1 MELPAD
7 RRVLA
12 AFVAVILL
20 GGTNLVLIV
29 FTTREL
35 DPLWGAGLRFS
46 GAGILSIVA
55 ASALVGSLP
64 RGRVFGLAALY
75 GILGFGISF
84 GLFYWGTQ
92 RVPAGIASVVL
103 GSVPLLTLLLASVQR
118 LEPFRLRGLV
128 GACVTIGGIALI
140 STGSAEGVVPLV
152 PLLAV
157 VAAAITAAQSTL
169 MVRRIRETH
178 PLLVN
183 SVGISVGAVWLL
195 TLSFVLGESHA
206 LPSST
211 SVWIALAFMVVTTPV
226 LFMLFVF
233 MIQRWTASASSYA
246 LVLFP
251 LVSIPMAV
259 LLLDESVSGSLLLG
273 APLVLVGV
281 YVGALTTGRGG
292 VTPVAP
298 MGG

>member
-1 MELPAD
+1 
-7 RRVLA
+7 
-12 AFVAVILL
+12 
-20 GGTNLVLIV
+20 
-29 FTTREL
+29 
-35 DPLWGAGLRFS
+35 
-46 GAGILSIVA
+46 
-55 ASALVGSLP
+55 
-64 RGRVFGLAALY
+64 
-75 GILGFGISF
+75 
-84 GLFYWGTQ
+84 
-92 RVPAGIASVVL
+92 
-103 GSVPLLTLLLASVQR
+103 
-118 LEPFRLRGLV
+118 LV

>member
-128 GACVTIGGIALI
+128 GACVTISGIALI